1 MGTAASGQ
9 PAGEAGL
16 LDELEDLR
24 FHWGT
29 AYDFDCAGGEF
40 TARRRDARGGA
51 LTDLAPARLLGKIR
65 ADYAADPVPRDRP

>member
-9 PAGEAGL
+9 LEGEAGL

-29 AYDFDCAGGEF
+29 AYDISRVGGEF

-51 LTDLAPARLLGKIR
+51 LTDLASIGLLGKIR
-65 ADYAADPVPRDRP
+65 ADHAADPVPRGRP